1 MRVLLLE
8 ANQKEMDVDVCYE
21 FVLEKKWKKKKEKKK
36 VNFQTFVWMYVIGF
50 VIDWVGGCYVI
61 LSSFEINKKDIQK
74 RGFNKKKRIQHYS
87 FPRRLRP
94 QYSSSL
100 VKFIDPDQTGRGVFY
115 NSMVESE
122 GDIPW

>member
-1 MRVLLLE
+1 MCVMSSFL
-8 ANQKEMDVDVCYE
+8 
-21 FVLEKKWKKKKEKKK
+21 KKKKKKKKRKKK

-122 GDIPW
+122 GDIP